1 MYKAKYAFEGQEGE
15 ISLQKDDVVELLQ
28 KDDNGWWL
36 VAKGGE
42 EGWAPYNY
50 LELVPPKV
58 APAAIPPPPP
68 RTRPMTTPNV
78 IPVAAAT
85 ADVSSK
91 PTPVFPGMGSMNGS
105 ATPWKKSPAPTQPG
119 SGSVENMK
127 APMKIGSKVPPPVA
141 TKPKP
146 PPVSAKPV
154 KPSIGG
160 AKPGSGKPP
169 VPAAVK
175 PPPVAS
181 NKPGTITRPTMV
193 GGQLDLAAAVNF
205 FSVLFRNGISILKFA
220 FYSWRNVHNGRR
232 MSDRFLSMM
241 MMMGFLLSLIWTM

>member
-15 ISLQKDDVVELLQ
+15 ISLRKDDVVELLQ

-36 VAKGGE
+36 VVKDGE

-50 LELVPPKV
+50 LELVPPKI

-68 RTRPMTTPNV
+68 RTRPMTTPND
-78 IPVAAAT
+78 IPVAAVT
-85 ADVSSK
+85 ADASAK
-91 PTPVFPGMGSMNGS
+91 PVAVFPGAGSANGS
-105 ATPWKKSPAPTQPG
+105 ATPWKKSPTPTQPG
-119 SGSVENMK
+119 SGSVENTK
-127 APMKIGSKVPPPVA
+127 PPMKTGSKVPPPVA

-146 PPVSAKPV
+146 PPVSAKPA

-160 AKPGSGKPP
+160 AKPGGTVKPP

-181 NKPGTITRPTMV
+181 NKPGAIARPAMV

-205 FSVLFRNGISILKFA
+205 F
-220 FYSWRNVHNGRR
+220 
-232 MSDRFLSMM
+232 LSFFEMV
-241 MMMGFLLSLIWTM
+241 SPY

>member
-1 MYKAKYAFEGQEGE
+1 MYKAKYAFEGQDGE

-36 VAKGGE
+36 VSKDGE

-50 LELVPPKV
+50 LELVPPKAASV
-58 APAAIPPPPP
+58 AIPPPPP

-78 IPVAAAT
+78 TPIAVATVDA
-85 ADVSSK
+85 SSK
-91 PTPVFPGMGSMNGS
+91 PAPVFPGMGSAANGS
-105 ATPWKKSPAPTQPG
+105 ATPWQKSPAPTQPG
-119 SGSVENMK
+119 WGSVETMK
-127 APMKIGSKVPPPVA
+127 ASMKTGGKVPPPA
-141 TKPKP
+141 AMKPKP

-181 NKPGTITRPTMV
+181 NKPGTIARPAMV
-193 GGQLDLAAAVNF
+193 GGQLDLAAAVSLF
-205 FSVLFRNGISILKFA
+205 FQEKIVSP
-220 FYSWRNVHNGRR
+220 Y
-232 MSDRFLSMM
+232 
-241 MMMGFLLSLIWTM
+241 

>member
-1 MYKAKYAFEGQEGE
+1 MYKAKYGFEGQEGE

-36 VAKGGE
+36 VAKDGE

-50 LELVPPKV
+50 LELVPPKA

-78 IPVAAAT
+78 IPAAAAT
-85 ADVSSK
+85 VDATSK
-91 PTPVFPGMGSMNGS
+91 PIPVFPGMGSTNGS

-119 SGSVENMK
+119 SGSAETMK
-127 APMKIGSKVPPPVA
+127 APMKTGNKVPPPVA

-181 NKPGTITRPTMV
+181 NKPGTIVRPAMV
-193 GGQLDLAAAVNF
+193 GGQLDLAAAVSLF
-205 FSVLFRNGISILKFA
+205 VFSKWYLHIEVCI
-220 FYSWRNVHNGRR
+220 
-232 MSDRFLSMM
+232 
-241 MMMGFLLSLIWTM
+241 